1 LADVNAGG
9 RLLLGTVGWERA
21 DWLSDYYP
29 PDLPADWRLAYYAND
44 CGCLLLPADS
54 WSAMDRDLLAESI
67 DEAAGRLL
75 FFLEAPIRR
84 PPDSHARLS
93 LFATCPAI
101 LLVQRPDPGHT
112 LLPQWVGQGSGLWV
126 DTDSDAALVRWSLDG
141 VNLRELR
148 ARADQLPASTQALV
162 IDGPAASPASVPE
175 LKTLLELMGKA

>member
-1 LADVNAGG
+1 LADLNAGG

-44 CGCLLLPADS
+44 CGCVLLPADS
-54 WSAMDRDLLAESI
+54 WDAMDRDLLAESL

-75 FFLEAPIRR
+75 FFLETPVQRW
-84 PPDSHARLS
+84 PDLHARLS
-93 LFATCPAI
+93 LFATSQAI
-101 LLVQRPDPGHT
+101 LLVQRPEPGHT
-112 LLPQWVGQGSGLWV
+112 PLPQWVAQGSGLWV
-126 DTDSDAALVRWSLDG
+126 DTDSDATLVRWPLDG

-148 ARADQLPASTQALV
+148 ARADQLPASTRALV
-162 IDGPAASPASVPE
+162 IDGPAASPARVPE